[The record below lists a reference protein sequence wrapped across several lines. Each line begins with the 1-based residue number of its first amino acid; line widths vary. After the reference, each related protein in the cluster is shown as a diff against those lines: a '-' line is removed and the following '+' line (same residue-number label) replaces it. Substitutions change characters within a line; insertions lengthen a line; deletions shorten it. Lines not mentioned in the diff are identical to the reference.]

1 VTPTLRIR
9 LLGEFQIE
17 YDGAPLAGLS
27 SARLQSLLAY
37 LLLHR
42 DAPQA
47 RAHAAFRIWP
57 DTSEAQAQ
65 ANLRYFLHQLRRVLP
80 DADRYIQSDKVTLQW
95 RADAPCALDVADFE
109 QALAEA
115 GSATSAGPHALEQA
129 LAHYTGDLLPSCYDD
144 WIVPERERLRNLLQE
159 ALERLSI
166 LWEQR
171 GSYAAA
177 ITCSQRLLR
186 HDPLREA
193 TYRQLMRLHALNGDP
208 VDVSR
213 VYQTC
218 VAVLQRELA
227 VEPSAATRA
236 EYERLV
242 RAAAHPAPAAPAVLA
257 RRQAAAEHA
266 PARLP
271 VPLTSFIGR
280 ERELNQLKQLLQTT
294 RLLTLTGAGGCG
306 KTRLA
311 LAAADALLAAH
322 SFADGVYWVELA
334 ALTDAALV
342 PKAIASALGVAEES
356 GRPLSETLSEAMR
369 PRHVLIVLDNCE
381 HLIETCAQVCR
392 MLLSSAQ
399 RVHILATSREALNLA
414 GETTWTV
421 PLLTLPAL
429 EARAEP
435 QSDLR
440 GAERAESVQLFVER
454 ASSALPTFRLTQR
467 NAGAVSNI
475 CTRLDG
481 IPLAIELAAGRV
493 KVLSVEQ
500 IASRLDDRFIL
511 LSAGHRDA
519 LPRHQSLRAAIDWSY
534 QLLSPQ
540 ERVLLHRLAVFAGG
554 CTLEAAEA
562 VCAYDGQLDVL
573 NGLALLVDKSLLEQT
588 RADGEPRFRMLETIR
603 DFARARLLESEEAA
617 PLFRAHAQYY
627 RLLALKAEPHFFGAE
642 LEVWLTRLEKE
653 RDNIRAALEWGK
665 ISAERNPASAAQAL
679 EIGLHL
685 AALLWRFWEL
695 RGYSAEGRV
704 WLDALLARSG
714 SLHTYER
721 AYALHT
727 AGNLASSQGDTPRAK
742 ELYQACLILSK
753 ELGNKQF
760 IAHMNNNL
768 GNIAFNEG
776 NYDQAAS
783 LYAEALTHYREVG
796 WTWGV
801 SLEFR
806 QLGVIARAQGQ
817 YERASSLYE
826 ESLAMYRQAGDKE
839 RIGLVLNSLGLLA
852 DDLAHYDEATRLFQE
867 ALTLYEQIGDQ
878 MGMPRARNNL
888 GKMAQRQGD
897 LSRAQALYE
906 QSLAQAQGTGDK
918 SSMAVAL
925 YGLGDIAM
933 LRGEPEHALRPYRE
947 SLSLYR
953 SIGYKRGVLECLEG
967 FAKVD
972 ALFQPD
978 EQAARLF
985 GAGDALRQALHLPI
999 PPSERAAHAES
1010 IARLRGALGEGI
1022 FAAAWAEGQALSLDQ
1037 AVVAALAAL
1046 KSVGAE
1052 THGT

>member
-17 YDGAPLAGLS
+17 YDDGAPLAGLS

-42 DAPQA
+42 GAPQA
-47 RAHAAFRIWP
+47 RAHVAFQIWP

-65 ANLRYFLHQLRRVLP
+65 ANLRYFLHQLRRALP
-80 DADRYIQSDKVTLQW
+80 DADRYIQADKVTLQW
-95 RADAPCALDVADFE
+95 RADAPCTLDVAGFE
-109 QALAEA
+109 RALAVA
-115 GSATSAGPHALEQA
+115 GSAESAGPQALEQV

-159 ALERLSI
+159 ALEQLSL

-171 GSYAAA
+171 GSYTAA
-177 ITCSQRLLR
+177 ISCSQRLLR

-242 RAAAHPAPAAPAVLA
+242 REAANPAPAAPA
-257 RRQAAAEHA
+257 RRQVAAERA
-266 PARLP
+266 PASLP

-280 ERELNQLKQLLQTT
+280 ERELNQLKPLLQTT

-334 ALTDAALV
+334 ALSDAALV

-414 GETTWTV
+414 GETTWAV
-421 PLLTLPAL
+421 PLLTLPGL
-429 EARAEP
+429 EARAEL

-440 GAERAESVQLFVER
+440 GVARAESVQLFVER

-493 KVLSVEQ
+493 KVLSVDQ
-500 IASRLDDRFIL
+500 IASRLDDRFML

-603 DFARARLLESEEAA
+603 DFARARMLESEEAA
-617 PLFRAHAQYY
+617 PLLRAHAQYY
-627 RLLALKAEPHFFGAE
+627 RLLALKAEPHLFDAE
-642 LEVWLTRLEKE
+642 LEVWLTQLDKE
-653 RDNIRAALEWGK
+653 RDNIRAALEWSK
-665 ISAERNPASAAQAL
+665 VSAESNPASAAQAL

-695 RGYSAEGRV
+695 RGYSTEGRE

-727 AGNLASSQGDTPRAK
+727 AGNLASSQGDTRRAK
-742 ELYQACLILSK
+742 ELYQACLSLSK
-753 ELGNKQF
+753 ELGNKHF

-768 GNIAFNEG
+768 GNIASNEG
-776 NYDQAAS
+776 NYDQAAA
-783 LYAEALTHYREVG
+783 LYSEALTHYREVG
-796 WTWGV
+796 WEWGV

-806 QLGVIARAQGQ
+806 QLGMIARAQGQ
-817 YERASSLYE
+817 YERARSLYE

-839 RIGLVLNSLGLLA
+839 RIGLVLTSLGLLA
-852 DDLAHYDEATRLFQE
+852 DDLAHYEEATRLFQE

-878 MGMPRARNNL
+878 MGMPRARSNL

-897 LSRAQALYE
+897 MARAKALYE

-918 SSMAVAL
+918 SSTAVAL
-925 YGLGDIAM
+925 CGLGDIAM
-933 LRGEPEHALRPYRE
+933 LKGDPEHALRLYRE

-967 FAKVD
+967 FAKVN
-972 ALFQPD
+972 ALFHPD
-978 EQAARLF
+978 EQAVRLL
-985 GAGDALRQALHLPI
+985 GAGDALRQALRLPI

-1010 IARLRGALGEGI
+1010 IGRLRASLGEAV
-1022 FAAAWAEGQALSLDQ
+1022 FAAAWAEGEGLSLEQ
-1037 AVVAALAAL
+1037 AVAGGVALAEAFA
-1046 KSVGAE
+1046 G
-1052 THGT
+1052 